1 MKWENV
7 ERREGV
13 RRSDVKSEIEQMF
26 LGQYRHSIDNKGRLT
41 IPSRFR
47 ELLITEGAYVS
58 QGFECNLMVRPVVSF
73 EELSKKVNALSQTEP
88 NSRLLKR
95 LIFSTA
101 EKVDVDKAGRILIPE
116 FLRMSAGLEAETILV
131 GAGDYFEIWAPETW
145 NEQEKELQDAKANA
159 KRFALLDL

>member
-1 MKWENV
+1 
-7 ERREGV
+7 
-13 RRSDVKSEIEQMF
+13 MF

-58 QGFECNLMVRPVVSF
+58 QGFERNLMVRTVASF
-73 EELSKKVNALSQTEP
+73 EELSKKVEALSQTAP

-116 FLRMSAGLEAETILV
+116 FLRMSAGLVAETILV
-131 GAGDYFEIWAPETW
+131 GAGDYFEIWEPEIW
-145 NEQEKELQDAKANA
+145 GEQEKELQDAKANA
-159 KRFALLDL
+159 ERFALLDL

>member
-1 MKWENV
+1 
-7 ERREGV
+7 
-13 RRSDVKSEIEQMF
+13 MF

-58 QGFECNLMVRPVVSF
+58 QGFERNLMVRTVASF
-73 EELSKKVNALSQTEP
+73 EELSKKVEALSQTAP

-116 FLRMSAGLEAETILV
+116 FLRTSAGLEVETILV
-131 GAGDYFEIWAPETW
+131 GAGDYFEIWAPEIW
-145 NEQEKELQDAKANA
+145 GEQEKELQDAKANA
-159 KRFALLDL
+159 ERFAFLDL